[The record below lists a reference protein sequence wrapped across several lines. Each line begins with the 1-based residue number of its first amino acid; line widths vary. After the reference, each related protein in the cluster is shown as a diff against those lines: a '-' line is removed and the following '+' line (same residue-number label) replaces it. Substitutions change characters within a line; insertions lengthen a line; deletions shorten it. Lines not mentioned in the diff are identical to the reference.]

1 MDYLGLQA
9 DAKAENRNL
18 LFVFALIIGVVAAM
32 AAAVVTL
39 TTWATLIAVELF
51 ASGQASDQGRELTES
66 EVLSN
71 RTPWGWVFVV
81 VFSLVAGVIAWV
93 SRSRE
98 RALIAHGGVGIA
110 RSLGGRRI
118 DARSTDPAER
128 RFVNT
133 VAEMAI
139 AARRTTPQVFVLDG
153 HTSINAF
160 NAGWTDDTT
169 VIGITSGALSEL
181 RREELQAVAAQ
192 AMSHVFHGDARLN
205 LRLMGLVTGVAGL
218 AMVGEDWIE
227 GSKTTD
233 RVDGDDGVFIPLFVA
248 GSLLY
253 AVGWVGV
260 LLSNKVQRS
269 VARRHE
275 LLADA
280 TAIELLRQSEPMR
293 DALRRVGGHP
303 SKGRI
308 RHRRARSMNHLFMV
322 DAGGR
327 RRGGLHPDLT
337 LRVHRIDPNWTGEWL
352 RPDTSGHVS
361 PDGPIP
367 SPSMPVRPAASA
379 SMPAFD
385 ALSAPLAAPLRG
397 LADHGLLEPAVA
409 GLGFPDAG
417 PGFLAPVAGLAVI
430 EELTTARPAMD
441 PNRARAFLAALTH
454 HAAGVSPTEASV
466 PDGCSPE
473 VVAAGLETVRSMDDE
488 GRRAGVEDACR
499 ALVAADAD
507 VASFA
512 AGVVTPLRAD
522 RELDDWMLRRR
533 ILGRLG
539 VVAAES
545 TKRRS
550 LERLRSDYAVVL
562 GFLTAIGG
570 GDATTAFAVGV
581 AKADLIGLHARRPGK
596 LAGLERALDTLAG
609 LDPQDHARAIAGLE
623 AAMHADGACR
633 NSELDF
639 IDVFRLTLRSDS
651 SARQAESAVGAGPG
665 APRSKR
671 SWRSRLR
678 TAATVGAAPNQAVG

>member
-1 MDYLGLQA
+1 MDYLRLQA
-9 DAKAENRNL
+9 DAKDENRNL
-18 LFVFALIIGVVAAM
+18 LFVFAVIIGVVAAT
-32 AAAVVTL
+32 AAAVVTA
-39 TTWATLIAVELF
+39 TTWATLILVELF
-51 ASGQASDQGRELTES
+51 AADQASDQGRELTES

-71 RTPWGWVFVV
+71 RTPWGWVFFV
-81 VFSLVAGVIAWV
+81 VFVLVAGVIAWV

-98 RALIAHGGVGIA
+98 RALIAHGGLGIA
-110 RSLGGRRI
+110 RSLGGRCI
-118 DARSTDPAER
+118 DARSADPAER
-128 RFVNT
+128 RFVNA

-139 AARRTTPQVFVLDG
+139 AARRTTPAVFVLDG

-160 NAGWTDDTT
+160 NAGWTDETT
-169 VIGITSGALSEL
+169 AIGVTSGALSDL

-233 RVDGDDGVFIPLFVA
+233 TADGDEGVFVPLFVA

-260 LLSNKVQRS
+260 WLSNKVQRS

-303 SKGRI
+303 AKGLI

-337 LRVHRIDPNWTGEWL
+337 LRVHRIDPNWVGDWL
-352 RPDTSGHVS
+352 KPDTSDHVS

-367 SPSMPVRPAASA
+367 SPSVPMSNGTASPLA
-379 SMPAFD
+379 PAFD
-385 ALSAPLAAPLRG
+385 ALTAPLAG
-397 LADHGLLEPAVA
+397 LVDVGLLGPAGA
-409 GLGFPDAG
+409 RLGLPDVG
-417 PGFLAPVAGLAVI
+417 TGLLTPVAGLAVF
-430 EELTTARPAMD
+430 EELTSARPAMEA
-441 PNRARAFLAALTH
+441 NRARSLLAALTH
-454 HAAGVSPTEASV
+454 HTAAVSPTAASV
-466 PDGCSPE
+466 PEGCSVE
-473 VVAAGLETVRSMDDE
+473 AVLAQVEAVLSMTGE
-488 GRRAGVEDACR
+488 QRRAAAENACR
-499 ALVAADAD
+499 ALVASNGSE
-507 VASFA
+507 ASFA
-512 AGVVTPLRAD
+512 AGVVAPLRAD
-522 RELDDWMLRRR
+522 RELDHWMLRRR

-539 VVAAES
+539 AATATS
-545 TKRRS
+545 TKRRP
-550 LERLRSDYAVVL
+550 LERLRNEYAVAL

-570 GDATTAFAVGV
+570 GDAATAFAVGV

-596 LAGLERALDTLAG
+596 LAGLERALDKLTG
-609 LDPQDHARAIAGLE
+609 LDPDDHDRALDGME
-623 AAMHADGACR
+623 AAMYADGDCR
-633 NSELDF
+633 ESELEF
-639 IDVFRLTLRSDS
+639 IDVVRLALRTDS
-651 SARQAESAVGAGPG
+651 ALATAGSPER
-665 APRSKR
+665 RSRR
-671 SWRSRLR
+671 SWRARLR
-678 TAATVGAAPNQAVG
+678 TATSVGATPE